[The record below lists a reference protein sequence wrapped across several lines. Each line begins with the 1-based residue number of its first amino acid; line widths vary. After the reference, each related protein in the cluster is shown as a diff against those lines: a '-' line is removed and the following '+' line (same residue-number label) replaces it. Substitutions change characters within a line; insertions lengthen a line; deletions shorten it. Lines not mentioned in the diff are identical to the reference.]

1 MKLSESAV
9 RHIERCIQ
17 DEIALCD
24 SYLVVLKDEQ
34 SAVIGLKAGRVA
46 ECSLKREGI
55 AHALTELRQRRTQ
68 LVATLAGAEG
78 VKVSD
83 LIAARCAGAVD
94 RKRLLNLIEKLRQRV
109 VQVAESSKEF
119 QQMLNVSL
127 GLVNGSLSI
136 VWSATQPVT
145 KGYNAFGTI
154 TESIQPAAPRQ
165 GSSLG
170 RA

>member
-9 RHIERCIQ
+9 RQIERCLQ
-17 DEIALCD
+17 EEVALCD
-24 SYLVVLKDEQ
+24 AYLAVLQDEQ
-34 SAVIGLKAGRVA
+34 SAVVGLKAGRVG
-46 ECSLKREGI
+46 ECSIKREGI

-83 LIAARCAGAVD
+83 LIAARCAGAAD
-94 RKRLLNLIEKLRQRV
+94 RKRLQSLLEKLRQRV
-109 VQVAESSKEF
+109 ALVTERSKEF
-119 QQMLNVSL
+119 QQVLNVSL

-154 TESIQPAAPRQ
+154 TENIQPTAPRR